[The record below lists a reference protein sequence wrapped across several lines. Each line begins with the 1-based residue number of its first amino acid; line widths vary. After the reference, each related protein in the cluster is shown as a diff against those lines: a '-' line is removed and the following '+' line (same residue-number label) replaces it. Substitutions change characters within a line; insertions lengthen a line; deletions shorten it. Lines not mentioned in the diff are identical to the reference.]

1 MASSTKLKRGYR
13 DLHQHIE
20 ALREAGL
27 LIEVDRQINKDTEMH
42 PLVRWQ
48 YRGGIGESERKAWLF
63 TNVCD
68 SKEIGRASCRERV

>member
-1 MASSTKLKRGYR
+1 MASSTKVKRGYR

-42 PLVRWQ
+42 PLVR
-48 YRGGIGESERKAWLF
+48 
-63 TNVCD
+63 
-68 SKEIGRASCRERV
+68 